1 MGSIARNCRI
11 LADPAGTSLAMY
23 KSNFRRFV
31 CMDVIYAVLFGA
43 TSVLSIAGKE
53 GALGPEFSA
62 GGGLLMAEVLPA
74 AVACLFLLDA
84 VLMIMMNRNIAKWP
98 GGVTAASLHKIV
110 NINIFTNGLSIIVYI
125 AWRIRNV
132 LNVLGMGETKKVI
145 GSNGIY
151 FTIGIFALV
160 ATSKVTKVL
169 VIWAFHRWL
178 QAQPDASMGQ
188 LLPGTLPA
196 TAVAQPMAPS
206 APLPATGYQQHQAFQ
221 QSQA

>member
-1 MGSIARNCRI
+1 
-11 LADPAGTSLAMY
+11 MY

-31 CMDVIYAVLFGA
+31 CMDTLYAVLFGA
-43 TSVLSIAGKE
+43 TSVLSIAGHE

-62 GGGLLMAEVLPA
+62 GRGWLMAEVLPA

-84 VLMIMMNRNIAKWP
+84 VLMIMMNRKIVSLER
-98 GGVTAASLHKIV
+98 GGVTAASVHKMV

-132 LNVLGMGETKKVI
+132 LNVLGMGETKKVL
-145 GSNGIY
+145 GNNGVY
-151 FTIGIFALV
+151 LTIGLFALI

-169 VIWAFHRWL
+169 TIWAFHRWL

-206 APLPATGYQQHQAFQ
+206 APPPVTGYQQHQAFQ